1 MSLVDLSKMGIPA
14 IGILAITYGLAC
26 TILARPS
33 GRKPKVARGFYVWP
47 NTLSVILAGLTTVSL
62 LIFHHGRFRS
72 VTGIASSFLI
82 GWGLGFALFFA
93 SRAVGRKLSTED
105 STNQA
110 RLGYCLLSASGYM
123 LCASAILGGALL
135 VLDNPAW
142 ETVGIR
148 QVIAVSLGFWL
159 AATFWSV
166 PSALYR
172 WLLAQEMNAGPGE
185 ISPLSVQFRSTPGE
199 TAFLVTAALAC
210 AVALAEFRF
219 QDGNEI
225 ARLYPAAMVAI
236 STFFAMLVGPL
247 LKPANHNGTR
257 RRRVLEW
264 FGVLAY
270 MALTMLSAYLLA
282 SAGLRDLR
290 AFYAFV
296 VGLVTAILLIFTAR
310 YRPPFT
316 QVGSPF
322 GMEIAITQV
331 LMVIGAAVIAF
342 RSMSGYGVAL
352 CAVGLLSSLS
362 ILFPIG
368 ALWAAHRTT
377 DDLEEIDLPF
387 MAHAASRFAEIVTAG
402 GSFLLI
408 VVLIRL
414 FRERSG
420 LGTAGVD
427 ITDPYPLVSL
437 VAGGT
442 FPILMRVL
450 SQPTGVTLSVA
461 TFERHTL
468 VKLGRWAGIRTIA
481 VWSLVGITPLLVAF
495 FGRMESAGAFLVGL
509 AASELLLIVTL
520 WFGEVK
526 NTADEGIRLA
536 TRAAHLLS
544 VGTGLV
550 TVLLIPPFVRMTE
563 EVPRW
568 IRLLGL
574 AGILMI
580 ALVTVFITAYTRQ
593 RKRWSQ

>member
-1 MSLVDLSKMGIPA
+1 MSLIDLPKWGIPA

-47 NTLSVILAGLTTVSL
+47 NSLSVILAGLTTISL
-62 LIFHHGRFRS
+62 LAFLHGRFCS
-72 VTGIASSFLI
+72 VAGIAGSFLI

-105 STNQA
+105 SLNQA
-110 RLGYCLLSASGYM
+110 RLGYCLLSASGYT
-123 LCASAILGGALL
+123 LCGSAILGGALL
-135 VLDNPAW
+135 VLDNSAW
-142 ETVGIR
+142 QTVGIR
-148 QVIAVSLGFWL
+148 QVIALSLGFWL

-199 TAFLVTAALAC
+199 TAFLVCASLAC

-219 QDGNEI
+219 QDRNAI
-225 ARLYPAAMVAI
+225 ARLYPVAMVAT

-247 LKPANHNGTR
+247 LTPANHNGAR
-257 RRRVLEW
+257 RHRVLEW

-270 MALTMLSAYLLA
+270 MALTILSAYLLA
-282 SAGLRDLR
+282 SAGLGDLR
-290 AFYAFV
+290 AFYAFA
-296 VGLVTAILLIFTAR
+296 VGLATAMLLIFTAR

-322 GMEIAITQV
+322 GLEIAITQV
-331 LMVIGAAVIAF
+331 LIVVGAAVIAF

-352 CAVGLLSSLS
+352 CTIGLLSSLS

-377 DDLEEIDLPF
+377 DDLEEVDLPF

-408 VVLIRL
+408 VALIRL

-450 SQPTGVTLSVA
+450 YQPIGVTLSVA
-461 TFERHTL
+461 TFERRTL
-468 VKLGRWAGIRTIA
+468 MQLGRWAGIRTIA

-520 WFGEVK
+520 WFSEVK

-536 TRAAHLLS
+536 TRGAHLLS
-544 VGTGLV
+544 AGTGLV

-563 EVPRW
+563 AVPRW
-568 IRLLGL
+568 VRLVSL
-574 AGILMI
+574 AGIFMI
-580 ALVTVFITAYTRQ
+580 GLVAVFITAYTRQ
-593 RKRWSQ
+593 RKK